1 MELIP
6 QKPHRKLS
14 ITHYI
19 FIGIFLGVLAG
30 RIFGESILP
39 IADPLANIFL
49 RLLRMIIMPLIV
61 FSILSGVLS
70 IGSGKGLGSLGLK
83 TFLYYIISSLF
94 AIFTGQILVNIFRPG
109 VGAEIGLQK
118 EVEQIAAA
126 DQSFMD
132 FLFRIIPENPF
143 QSLAAGDVL
152 PVIFFSI
159 LLGYFITR
167 LKSQQRTTLTD
178 VIDGAFEA
186 MMKLT
191 HVIIWSAPVGVFGI
205 NARIVATTGFG
216 AFKSLGFYFAVVL
229 IGLFIHALIT
239 LPALL
244 RFVARVNPIKHYQG
258 MPPALLTA
266 FSTSSSMVTLPV
278 NIDCVTRNSRVSR
291 KIAGFML
298 PIGATVN
305 MDGTALYECVAA
317 IFIAQ
322 VYGIEL
328 GFGQQL
334 IVVVTALLASIG
346 AAGVPMAGLVMLSV
360 ILHAVGLPLEGVGII
375 LAVDRV
381 LDMFRTTVNVL
392 SDSCGAVIV
401 ARLEGET
408 LEGMGTM
415 ADQNS
420 QA

>member
-1 MELIP
+1 MNLTS
-6 QKPHRKLS
+6 KKAHRKLS
-14 ITHYI
+14 LTHYI
-19 FIGIFLGVLAG
+19 FIGIFLGMLAG
-30 RIFGESILP
+30 WLFGETILP
-39 IADPLANIFL
+39 FADPLANVFL

-70 IGSGKGLGSLGLK
+70 IGTGKSLGSLGLK
-83 TFLYYIISSLF
+83 TFLYYIISSML

-109 VGAEIGLQK
+109 VGAELGLQK
-118 EVEQIAAA
+118 EVEQIATA
-126 DQSFMD
+126 DQDFMD

-191 HVIIWSAPVGVFGI
+191 HMIIWSAPLGVFGI
-205 NARIVATTGFG
+205 NARIVATTGFD

-229 IGLFIHALIT
+229 LGLAIHAFFN
-239 LPALL
+239 LPMLL
-244 RFVARVNPIKHYQG
+244 RLVARVDPIKHYRG
-258 MPPALLTA
+258 MFPALLTA

-278 NIDCVTRNSRVSR
+278 NIDCVTRNSRVS
-291 KIAGFML
+291 KKVAGFLL

-305 MDGTALYECVAA
+305 MDGTALYESVAA

-322 VYGIEL
+322 VYGIHL

-360 ILHAVGLPLEGVGII
+360 VLHAVGLPLEGVGII

-381 LDMFRTTVNVL
+381 LDMFRTTVNIL

-408 LEGMGTM
+408 LEGMGT
-415 ADQNS
+415 AIEEDS
-420 QA
+420 RD